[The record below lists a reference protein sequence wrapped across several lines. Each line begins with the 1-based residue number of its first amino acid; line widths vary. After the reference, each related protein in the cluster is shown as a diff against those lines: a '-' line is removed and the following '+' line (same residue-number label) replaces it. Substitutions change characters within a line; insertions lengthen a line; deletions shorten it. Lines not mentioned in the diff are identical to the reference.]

1 MQAMKALTALS
12 VLFALLF
19 LSACTPVE
27 PPAIPYLPTVTQSD
41 GRVVGAP
48 ARTPTPA
55 IAAMQGAHGVTMH
68 ITNGV
73 EGLVVEIHSETGI
86 GKADVLLPMVGDAT
100 PITVRLH
107 LRGLE
112 GWRFTFGNISTAGAV
127 STGDGSVSQESQIG
141 DAFGNPIDASSSYW
155 MEVTHVEDES
165 ASGGYFELALPSAFL
180 ESEESAFEISFV
192 DFYR

>member
-1 MQAMKALTALS
+1 MQAMKALPALS
-12 VLFALLF
+12 VLLALLF
-19 LSACTPVE
+19 VSACAPVDS
-27 PPAIPYLPTVTQSD
+27 PAIPDLPTATLSD

-55 IAAMQGAHGVTMH
+55 IAAMQGTHGVTMN

-73 EGLVVEIHSETGI
+73 EGLVVDISSETGI
-86 GKADVLLPMVGDAT
+86 GKADVVLPAVGDAT
-100 PITVRLH
+100 PVKVRLH

-112 GWRFTFGNISTAGAV
+112 GWRFTFNDISTVGAV

-141 DAFGNPIDASSSYW
+141 DAPGNQIDSTSPYW
-155 MEVTHVEDES
+155 MEIARVEDGS
-165 ASGGYFELALPSAFL
+165 ATGGYFELALPPAFL
-180 ESEESAFEISFV
+180 ESGMKAFQISFV